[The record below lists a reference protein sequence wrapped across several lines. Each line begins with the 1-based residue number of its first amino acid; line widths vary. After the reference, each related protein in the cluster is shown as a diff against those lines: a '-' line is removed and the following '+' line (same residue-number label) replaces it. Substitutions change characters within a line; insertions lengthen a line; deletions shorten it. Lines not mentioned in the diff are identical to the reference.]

1 MKCRNLFVLFALF
14 VCFNVGVNAQTK
26 PPFWDEIQAF
36 RKADSLNPPPKK
48 PILFVG
54 SSTIRLWQNTQADF
68 PTHTPIINRG
78 FGGSTLPD
86 VIRYEDDVIL
96 KYKPKQIVF
105 FCGENDLASSD
116 TVTADVVF
124 NRFVTLFT
132 DIRKHLGNV
141 PFVYLSIKPSPSRWR
156 RKDEMIRANELVK
169 AYLNKQ
175 KKTVYIDT
183 WTPMMNA
190 DGTPKTELFRDD
202 KLHMKP
208 EGYAIWQKLIEPKLV
223 R

>member
-1 MKCRNLFVLFALF
+1 MKKLLIAFICLVNITCFAQE
-14 VCFNVGVNAQTK
+14 N

-36 RKADSLNPPPKK
+36 KKQDSVSPPPQK

-86 VIRYEDDVIL
+86 VIRYEDDVIM

-116 TVTADVVF
+116 TVTADVMF
-124 NRFVTLFT
+124 KRFVSLFT
-132 DIRKHLGNV
+132 DIRKRLGSV

-156 RKDEMIRANELVK
+156 IRAQMIRANELVK
-169 AYLNKQ
+169 AYLSKQ
-175 KKTVYIDT
+175 KKTTYVDT
-183 WTPMMNA
+183 WTLMINS

-208 EGYAIWQKLIEPKLV
+208 EGYAIWQKKLEPYLLKN
-223 R
+223 